1 MTNCSEQLLEL
12 QVQIAEKE
20 HIETKLQNLRTQ
32 KESLEY
38 NISKLGQEKVRED
51 EDVEKLE
58 GGSLLGLLLH
68 LTGSYDKKLSKEQ
81 QEAIDAGKRAKG
93 IADQIGEHLSKAGS
107 WGTFDIWAA
116 DSSVTLQ
123 SMTTSTRRKTLSK
136 HCKSSFAASTQS
148 LPTSTN
154 ALTLLR

>member
-1 MTNCSEQLLEL
+1 MTNYSEQLLEL
-12 QVQIAEKE
+12 QVQIAEKK

-68 LTGSYDKKLSKEQ
+68 LTGSYRCGQACERNRRPDW
-81 QEAIDAGKRAKG
+81 RAFVQSRQLG
-93 IADQIGEHLSKAGS
+93 NLRHLG
-107 WGTFDIWAA
+107 
-116 DSSVTLQ
+116 
-123 SMTTSTRRKTLSK
+123 RRTP
-136 HCKSSFAASTQS
+136 Q
-148 LPTSTN
+148 
-154 ALTLLR
+154 